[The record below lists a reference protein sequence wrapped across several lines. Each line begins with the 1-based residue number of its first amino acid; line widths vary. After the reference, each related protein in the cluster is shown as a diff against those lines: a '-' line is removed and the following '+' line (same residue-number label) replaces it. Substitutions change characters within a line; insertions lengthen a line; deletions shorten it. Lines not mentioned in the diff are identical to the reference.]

1 MLLCELNTYDVNI
14 ISLGVS
20 LVMMI
25 IAAITLIVAVS
36 SNRKNAE
43 DFHKLISD
51 TNRATK
57 ANVDLEINKIT
68 LERFRLSMQMSELE
82 AKKKWLE
89 EKYPN
94 KDQGF
99 LLEPTVREQIKLID
113 EQLERCKKLDMQM
126 GIIQL
131 NMQEIKQNCK

>member
-1 MLLCELNTYDVNI
+1 MLLCELNSYDVNI
-14 ISLGVS
+14 ISFGVS

-25 IAAITLIVAVS
+25 IAAITLIVSVR
-36 SNRKNAE
+36 SNRKTAD
-43 DFHKLISD
+43 DFNKLIRD

-57 ANVDLEINKIT
+57 ANVDVEINKIT

-113 EQLERCKKLDMQM
+113 EQLERCQKLDMQM